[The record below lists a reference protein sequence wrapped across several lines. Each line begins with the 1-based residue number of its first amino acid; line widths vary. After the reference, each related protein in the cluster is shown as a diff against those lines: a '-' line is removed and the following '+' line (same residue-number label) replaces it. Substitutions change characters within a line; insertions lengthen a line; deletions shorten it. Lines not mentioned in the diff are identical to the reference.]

1 MSPLLLKML
10 LGLHLSLALSSLQSS
25 LLFLGVADSLGKKDD
40 VRDIVLV
47 PFIVVCWFCVFM
59 QVIKYLSKV
68 NKPGRCQ
75 FKVTNQFKDKDN
87 RHKVSSRF
95 RSKDSKFKVTNN
107 QLKVTNNQF
116 KVTSSQFKVTNNSQF
131 ILSNDKVWLRNH
143 QFKVNKNQEMLNKN
157 SRVSIFDICV

>member
-95 RSKDSKFKVTNN
+95 RSKDSKF
-107 QLKVTNNQF
+107 
-116 KVTSSQFKVTNNSQF
+116 